1 MNTIKKIGLVGA
13 VAFALFAFNACGD
26 DSNSTSAS
34 GENSAQSSAVED
46 DESSSSIND
55 NSSSSSVIP
64 SDSEDSSSSS
74 SAKVDG
80 KSSSSVNKV
89 VSSSSTNI
97 SVYSSSGDVVI
108 EIGNEF
114 SSSSSFIPGGKCEKE
129 NAMIAHVYD
138 VYQCI
143 GGVWTQ
149 VYQSSSSAKSSSSS
163 KAVSSS
169 SVYFSF
175 RDKVY
180 SYSDLTDERDG
191 RVYKIYE
198 VTGRDTNKVEQT
210 ITVMA
215 QNLNYAE
222 KIVSGADEQDD
233 NTKVEKYCYNN
244 DTLMC
249 SQYGGLYQWAEMMD
263 LPYECNEKSCAS
275 QIKTQHQGI
284 CPNGW
289 HLMTRNEFNIVYC
302 SGRLCDIGAV
312 KAETHWNSSD
322 GTNKTGFTMLPGGS
336 RTEFMEVNTFR
347 QLKDVAYYYYPEE
360 YLEQDGWSGV
370 LAIAARNTSSILYAT
385 GSKKAGYS
393 VRCVRDY

>member
-1 MNTIKKIGLVGA
+1 GSSHM
-13 VAFALFAFNACGD
+13 
-26 DSNSTSAS
+26 SSSTPI
-34 GENSAQSSAVED
+34 ED
-46 DESSSSIND
+46 LDESSSSIND
-55 NSSSSSVIP
+55 NSSSSVIPGSSSSVIP
-64 SDSEDSSSSS
+64 SDSEDSNSSSS
-74 SAKVDG
+74 VKADG
-80 KSSSSVNKV
+80 KSSSSINKEG
-89 VSSSSTNI
+89 SSSSTKVD
-97 SVYSSSGDVVI
+97 VYSSSSDDI
-108 EIGNEF
+108 IDIGN
-114 SSSSSFIPGGKCEKE
+114 SSSSVSEACK
-129 NAMIAHVYD
+129 YD
-138 VYQCI
+138 LEGECDVFAWVNNRC
-143 GGVWTQ
+143 GVLIVDGNKYFCSELDNQWHKS
-149 VYQSSSSAKSSSSS
+149 VSSSSAKSSSSS

-312 KAETHWNSSD
+312 KSETHWNSSD
-322 GTNKTGFTMLPGGS
+322 GTNKTGFTMLPGGMMS
-336 RTEFMEVNTFR
+336 SLTNEFTD
-347 QLKDVAYYYYPEE
+347 LKEAAYYYFPEE
-360 YLEQDGWSGV
+360 YLEKEGWARG
-370 LAIAARNTSSILYAT
+370 LNIYARNQNVTFYVTGYKITGKSI
-385 GSKKAGYS
+385 
-393 VRCVRDY
+393 RCVQNY